1 MKSPTKKPDKTPLPI
16 KLRHYV
22 SWFEIPANNFK
33 RAIRFYSKI
42 YGIEMET
49 LEINGYMMGFFPAK
63 NGIGG
68 AVICGE
74 GGVPSDKG
82 PLVYLNGG
90 RNLDMILERIKP
102 AGGRVLLEKTLINK
116 AVGYFAL
123 FIDTE
128 GNKLALHSKR

>member
-1 MKSPTKKPDKTPLPI
+1 MKSPSKKPDKIPKSI
-16 KLRHYV
+16 KLKHYV
-22 SWFEIPANNFK
+22 SWFEIPAYNFK
-33 RAIRFYSKI
+33 RAIQFYNKI

-49 LEINGYMMGFFPAK
+49 LELNGNMMGFFPAK

-74 GGVPSDKG
+74 GSVPSDKG

-90 RNLDMILERIKP
+90 RDLDLIIGRIKP